1 MARGAGSGSIAKQS
15 NFSSKA
21 WLGSGLGLGLGLG
34 LGVYLHEGQ
43 GARYVHEAAAHCPTE
58 TRVLEVG
65 CAVMPGDACG
75 ST

>member
-34 LGVYLHEGQ
+34 LGVYLHAGQ
-43 GARYVHEAAAHCPTE
+43 GARSV
-58 TRVLEVG
+58 
-65 CAVMPGDACG
+65 PGW
-75 ST
+75 T